1 MNRFPKTRQPNIQSN
16 LTMTGRMI
24 SRLLLAI
31 TFCLSASV
39 IAHADPLTLT
49 SGSFTTFTSPGF
61 WSNSGSASGPN
72 VSFSGAASFNCDIG
86 PCPPSNI
93 LSSLLR
99 PNAGGGTLTIDGV
112 TYNAFVI
119 GFGFNDTTITGVIN
133 VFADRNVPPGTPPLF
148 SMDFVGQGFV
158 TVTTNPTIGST
169 LTVFTI
175 ATPEPATLFLIGL
188 GVTGLAVKL
197 KTSRKL

>member
-1 MNRFPKTRQPNIQSN
+1 MNRFPKTTQPNIQLN

-61 WSNSGSASGPN
+61 WSNTGSASGPN
-72 VSFSGAASFNCDIG
+72 VSFSSAASFNCDIG

-99 PNAGGGTLTIDGV
+99 PNGGGGTLTIDGV

-119 GFGFNDTTITGVIN
+119 GFGFTDTTITGVIN

-175 ATPEPATLFLIGL
+175 ATPEPASLFLIGL
-188 GVTGLAVKL
+188 GVAGLAVKL
-197 KTSRKL
+197 KNSRKL